1 MVFNMKKLA
10 KKDNKLTLMAIAL
23 TVALYGCNDVTKTQ
37 QVQSVEA
44 DSVKT
49 EQSQNIVIQAPKD
62 QQWWAAVTGDGEQ
75 MPLQAEYSVKM
86 LGNTYGNQ
94 VQPLL
99 LSANGHVIWSEKPF
113 SYKYD
118 GKGSLTIFDNL
129 DEIIQHKAGD
139 SLKDA
144 ADYASKIFF
153 PPSGK
158 MVDEL
163 LFTAPQWNT
172 WIELTYDQN
181 QEDILKYAERII
193 SEGFKPGVFMID
205 DTWQTSYGDWTFN
218 PARFSDPKAMMDK
231 LHAMGFKVM
240 LWIAPYVS
248 GDIPA
253 YRELTKNGGLLRKN
267 KKITKIDK
275 NDILL
280 QRTNTKSTP
289 QMVEWWNGQSAV
301 LDLTNPVDKKW
312 FKAQLD
318 HLQQEYGVDGF
329 KFDAGDAK
337 FYTKGVAH
345 KDILSNEHSEEF
357 AAVGL
362 DYPLNEYRATWKMG
376 GQPIAQRLRDK
387 KHTWEHLQV
396 LIPQMNMMGMVGY
409 PFACPDMIGGGEWR
423 SFQPGNVMDAELI
436 VRSAQTH
443 ALMPMMQFSL
453 APWRVLD
460 QEHQDAIKGATKL
473 RVKFE
478 DYILD
483 LAKTAAKTGAP
494 IMRPLEYNYPHQ
506 GYIDI
511 KDQFMMGENLLVAPV
526 TTKTT
531 MRKVTLPP
539 GKWLDHTGKTVDGG
553 QTINV
558 PVQLDTLPHYWRITG

>member
-1 MVFNMKKLA
+1 MKKRT
-10 KKDNKLTLMAIAL
+10 KKVNQLTLVTVAL
-23 TVALYGCNDVTKTQ
+23 TFALYGCNDVTQTPP
-37 QVQSVEA
+37 S
-44 DSVKT
+44 SSISPGTVKT
-49 EQSQNIVIQAPKD
+49 EQQQSTVIEAAKD
-62 QQWWAAVTGDGEQ
+62 QQWWAAVTRDGDK
-75 MPLQAEYSVKM
+75 MPLQAKYSVKM
-86 LGNTYGNQ
+86 LGDTFGNQ

-99 LSANGHVIWSEKPF
+99 LSANGYVIWSEKPF

-144 ADYASKIFF
+144 ADYASKTFF

-163 LFTAPQWNT
+163 LFTAPQFNT
-172 WIELTYDQN
+172 WIELTYNQN

-193 SEGFKPGVFMID
+193 SEGFKPGVLMID
-205 DTWQTSYGDWTFN
+205 DTWQTNYGDWTFN

-240 LWIAPYVS
+240 LWVAPFVS

-253 YRELTKNGGLLRKN
+253 YRELKKKGGLLRQSKALV
-267 KKITKIDK
+267 KIDK

-280 QRTNTKSTP
+280 QRKNKKSPP

-312 FKAQLD
+312 FKDQLD
-318 HLQQEYGVDGF
+318 HLQQTYGVDGF
-329 KFDAGDAK
+329 KFDAGDARS
-337 FYTKGVAH
+337 YTKGVGH
-345 KDILSNEHSEEF
+345 KDILSNEHSEAF
-357 AAVGL
+357 AEVGL

-387 KHTWEHLQV
+387 FHTWEDMQK

-409 PFACPDMIGGGEWR
+409 PFSCPDMIGGGNWI
-423 SFQPGNVMDAELI
+423 SFQPGKEVDAELI

-443 ALMPMMQFSL
+443 ALMPMMQFSV
-453 APWRVLD
+453 APWRILD
-460 QEHQDAIKGATKL
+460 QEHQDAIKVATKL
-473 RVKFE
+473 RLKFN
-478 DYILD
+478 DYILA

-511 KDQFMMGENLLVAPV
+511 KDQFLMGDNLLVAPV
-526 TTKTT
+526 ITKTKI
-531 MRKVTLPP
+531 RKVTLPP
-539 GKWLDHTGKTVDGG
+539 GKWLDHNGKTVEGG

-558 PVQLDTLPHYWRITG
+558 PVQLDTLPHYWRVSA